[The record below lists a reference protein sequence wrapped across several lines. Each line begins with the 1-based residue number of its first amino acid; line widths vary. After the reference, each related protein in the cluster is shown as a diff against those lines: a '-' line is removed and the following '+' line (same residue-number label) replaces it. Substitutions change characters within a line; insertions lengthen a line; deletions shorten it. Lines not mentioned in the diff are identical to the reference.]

1 MANNPPVKWRDL
13 QFETDDMNVYA
24 PKPAS
29 LLLAEQAIGRIPP
42 GARVLDAC
50 TGSGVVGIAIAK
62 HVRGAHV
69 TVSDIN
75 NAALAAARR
84 NALRNQVQVEVIYS
98 GLYDAFCDQAFD
110 FITVHPPAVPYPD
123 GDDWGLS
130 DGMRVATDGG
140 DDGSTLV
147 LRSIA
152 EAAPRLKRGG
162 RLLLLL
168 PHWSNVP
175 KAREELRQHYRHV
188 NELARKEVEFFP
200 VREGNSNA
208 KLLQHVKNLASSGAI
223 EMTFENEVPLS
234 IVSVVEA
241 HND

>member
-1 MANNPPVKWRDL
+1 MANNAPISWRNL
-13 QFETDDMNVYA
+13 EFETDDANVYA

-29 LLLAEQAIGRIPP
+29 LLLAEEATKVIPP

-62 HVRGAHV
+62 NVQGAEV

-75 NAALAAARR
+75 EAALAAARR
-84 NALRNQVQVEVIYS
+84 NALRNQVQVEVVFS
-98 GLYDAFCDQAFD
+98 GLYDAFGAQAFD

-130 DGMRVATDGG
+130 DGMRVATHGG

-152 EAAPRLKRGG
+152 EAAPHLKRGG

-175 KAREELRQHYRHV
+175 KARKELGQHYRHV
-188 NELARKEVEFFP
+188 SELARKQVEFFP
-200 VREGNSNA
+200 AREGKSSA